1 MGLKV
6 DPGEI
11 QKFTSDICSNAES
24 LAESLEDSMIK
35 IENFENE
42 KELDGVSWN
51 GTKEQLANHKY
62 VIQGIIAAS
71 DMMREDAYT
80 LASSVGNEVLDED
93 ELKEK
98 LCTQKTI
105 RIEAQKSVNNYRVKN
120 GKSLADGTVTNYSGI
135 ISIYLSTISICE
147 SLIDGYE
154 NKLDKLEAIEN
165 RTSSLFLEATDL
177 FNAVQNVNATL
188 GGSWNGS
195 SFTATVPEEY
205 ISLIKGAWENTKDVR
220 ELRQLGVTIDQYRNM
235 EKIGYTAEG
244 IKALVASCV
253 TEEDRQFLAE
263 LMNEDYIS
271 AFAISPASLSE
282 GMALTM
288 ANYATYLARWLTI
301 EDGCKKLQEFNNA
314 IYQYEKTGISPI
326 GYSSN
331 AGAYLSRL
339 YAGTQLLL
347 EMNSNEILNLTEAGA
362 KDKNYLLMAMSSLW
376 GAQYQVITSADFD
389 HDLGKVFKNVEIN
402 QLKYNESM
410 HKFSF
415 DMLYVADKILL
426 GDSTNGYKPVTEE
439 ITGSWQISTECTVMP
454 SDLDGEKMVDAMRE
468 LEEQADELREE
479 YFLKGSIGTI
489 ITAVSAWNPLLGM
502 GLSALCTIEGY
513 ADMELGALTDKLN
526 EKTGGEYT
534 SVSVESLVGI
544 LGTYQDY
551 LNSTKAIDNMIMHVK
566 DDYMMSMFGAG
577 GICEVEGETYL
588 IFDGIYNP
596 NSLEKLG
603 QWQKNGLTGLDSK
616 FTSKDIESLLDYITR
631 LKKKDSETIRSN
643 AEVLI
648 KGGNIVNMDPLDLY
662 KAIKVVEEAV
672 RETKEWDEWT
682 IQLYFE
688 GGEYVP

>member
-1 MGLKV
+1 MEELCAVLQYIYLLFACVG
-6 DPGEI
+6 
-11 QKFTSDICSNAES
+11 CSAVQD
-24 LAESLEDSMIK
+24 LFRLHPA
-35 IENFENE
+35 FENE

-288 ANYATYLARWLTI
+288 ANYATYLARWSTI